1 MGKYMNIHTCCDL
14 LSIYSVA
21 SDNNN
26 PNTGE
31 GKHEP
36 VVICFQFI
44 L

>member
-1 MGKYMNIHTCCDL
+1 MFRGWLSCDL

-26 PNTGE
+26 QTMWE
-31 GKHEP
+31 RASIW

>member
-1 MGKYMNIHTCCDL
+1 MGSYTKECCDL

-26 PNTGE
+26 ATDQE
-31 GKHEP
+31 GVGGL

>member
-1 MGKYMNIHTCCDL
+1 MEKNIVICCDL

-26 PNTGE
+26 IDQIFRNYLR
-31 GKHEP
+31 